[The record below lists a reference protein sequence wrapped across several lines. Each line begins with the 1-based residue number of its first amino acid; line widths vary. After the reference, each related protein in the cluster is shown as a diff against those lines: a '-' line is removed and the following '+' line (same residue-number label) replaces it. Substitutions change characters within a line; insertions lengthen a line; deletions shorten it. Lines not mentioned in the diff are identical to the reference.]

1 VATFDAGVHVE
12 AFENMEKG
20 SKTVY
25 AVPATLEYSMICSG
39 DRLEFGSLGSIT
51 IGMVRRY
58 GNLEELCEA
67 EGWAN
72 LVPEVSSQEAA
83 IEAVRAI
90 VEWDDKVEADS
101 GVLSLRV
108 REVRRKL

>member
-1 VATFDAGVHVE
+1 
-12 AFENMEKG
+12 
-20 SKTVY
+20 
-25 AVPATLEYSMICSG
+25 
-39 DRLEFGSLGSIT
+39 
-51 IGMVRRY
+51 
-58 GNLEELCEA
+58 
-67 EGWAN
+67 
-72 LVPEVSSQEAA
+72 VPEVSSQEAA